1 MTTWIILRAAGI
13 GAFVMLF
20 LSVAWGLVAT
30 TSILG
35 KRVSKASATLV
46 HQFMASAGL
55 LLLAGHLAL
64 VLGDRWVKF
73 TWVDLLVPLHS
84 SFRPVAIGF
93 GVLAMYGTV
102 LVLASSWA
110 RKQIGTVWWRK
121 LHVWAVPAFT
131 LSMLHGI
138 FSGTDTVRP
147 WMYWTY
153 VSTGGLVLFLLI
165 VRAFTI
171 GLRPERAARPE
182 RATRPEP
189 AIREERVPALAD

>member
-55 LLLAGHLAL
+55 LLLAGHLVL

-84 SFRPVAIGF
+84 SFRPVAIAF

-182 RATRPEP
+182 P
-189 AIREERVPALAD
+189 AVREERVPVLVD